1 MDFCMYKYRFFL
13 DIFAYIRKNDYFC
26 RRNKNDTIN
35 KAVVPHLFYLYYSWE
50 VRSQLSYRRHISM
63 KKIILFFALVCS
75 LQTMAIS
82 LVVEQHSGA
91 QLLQDVAMI
100 GKWVFE
106 GDNLLLLDKADQVLA
121 VESIANIK
129 KITFSNEVPSA
140 VEDVVENTV
149 LVYPNPTQDVLMIQG
164 AESQL
169 LRVYDMQGRLLKT
182 EQGEQVVVGDLP
194 DGTYLL
200 QVGAQVVRFIK
211 K

>member
-1 MDFCMYKYRFFL
+1 MCKYRFFL

-26 RRNKNDTIN
+26 RRKKNDTIN
-35 KAVVPHLFYLYYSWE
+35 KAVVPHLFYLYYSRE
-50 VRSQLSYRRHISM
+50 VRSQLPYRRHISM

-129 KITFSNEVPSA
+129 KITFSNVVPSA

>member
-13 DIFAYIRKNDYFC
+13 DIFAYIRKNNYFC
-26 RRNKNDTIN
+26 RRKKNDTTN
-35 KAVVPHLFYLYYSWE
+35 KAVVPHLFYLYYSRE

-63 KKIILFFALVCS
+63 KKIILLFALVCS

-140 VEDVVENTV
+140 VEDVAENTI
-149 LVYPNPTQDVLMIQG
+149 LVYPNPTHDVLMVQG
-164 AESQL
+164 VDSQV

-182 EQGEQVVVGDLP
+182 EHGDQVGVSDLP
-194 DGTYLL
+194 DGPYLL

>member
-1 MDFCMYKYRFFL
+1 MYKYRFFL
-13 DIFAYIRKNDYFC
+13 DIFAYIRKNNYFC
-26 RRNKNDTIN
+26 RRKKNDRTN
-35 KAVVPHLFYLYYSWE
+35 KAVVPHLFYLYYSRE

-63 KKIILFFALVCS
+63 KKIILLFALVCS

-129 KITFSNEVPSA
+129 KITFSNEVPSS
-140 VEDVVENTV
+140 VEDVAENTI
-149 LVYPNPTQDVLMIQG
+149 LVYPNPTHDVLMVQG
-164 AESQL
+164 VDSQV

-182 EQGEQVVVGDLP
+182 EHGDQVGVSDLP
-194 DGTYLL
+194 DGPYLL

>member
-1 MDFCMYKYRFFL
+1 
-13 DIFAYIRKNDYFC
+13 
-26 RRNKNDTIN
+26 
-35 KAVVPHLFYLYYSWE
+35 
-50 VRSQLSYRRHISM
+50 M
-63 KKIILFFALVCS
+63 KKLFLFFALVCS
-75 LQTMAIS
+75 MQMMAIS
-82 LVVEQHSGA
+82 LVVEQRSGA
-91 QLLQDVAMI
+91 QFLQDVAMI

-106 GDNLLLLDKADQVLA
+106 GENLLLLDKADQVLA

-129 KITFSNEVPSA
+129 KITFSNVVPSA
-140 VEDVVENTV
+140 VEDVVENTI

-164 AESQL
+164 IEAQV

-182 EQGEQVVVGDLP
+182 EQGDQVVVGDLP

>member
-1 MDFCMYKYRFFL
+1 
-13 DIFAYIRKNDYFC
+13 
-26 RRNKNDTIN
+26 
-35 KAVVPHLFYLYYSWE
+35 
-50 VRSQLSYRRHISM
+50 M
-63 KKIILFFALVCS
+63 KKLFLFFALVCS
-75 LQTMAIS
+75 MQMMAIS
-82 LVVEQHSGA
+82 LVVEQRSGA
-91 QLLQDVAMI
+91 QFLQDVAMI

-106 GDNLLLLDKADQVLA
+106 GENLLLLDKADNVLA
-121 VESIANIK
+121 SELIANIK
-129 KITFSNEVPSA
+129 KITFSNVVPSA
-140 VEDVVENTV
+140 VEDVVEKTI

>member
-1 MDFCMYKYRFFL
+1 M
-13 DIFAYIRKNDYFC
+13 
-26 RRNKNDTIN
+26 
-35 KAVVPHLFYLYYSWE
+35 VPHLLFIFYSRE

-140 VEDVVENTV
+140 VEDVAENTI
-149 LVYPNPTQDVLMIQG
+149 LVYPNPTHDVLMVQG
-164 AESQL
+164 VDSQV

-182 EQGEQVVVGDLP
+182 EHGDQVGVSDLP
-194 DGTYLL
+194 DGPYLL